1 MKISNFAIFMGQFQ
15 AEQLI
20 KKLLYL
26 SSEFIS
32 RMRFFLSK
40 LLHFAKCI
48 ASEQN
53 QLRNR
58 REK

>member
-1 MKISNFAIFMGQFQ
+1 MGQFQ

-26 SSEFIS
+26 SSEFTS